1 MESDSVARTD
11 RGAGPWGAISVLPH
25 VEREPGVLV
34 PQAADRHS
42 ATVLWLLSTLPAPSR
57 DRARLEWQ
65 EHKVAMLPLG
75 TLFSA
80 VRIPGQ
86 LVAALTGCTE
96 TAELDAFMDQALGGG
111 PVICDPR
118 HFRYYAV
125 VPADMPKAW
134 QRAADAWRAMG
145 VELLG
150 LGSYLGVPQ
159 VDAVG
164 GARACASYWSVPMGS
179 AATLCSPL
187 AVARL
192 IVAGRRSTDPGEG
205 V

>member
-1 MESDSVARTD
+1 MDSDSPASTR
-11 RGAGPWGAISVLPH
+11 RGAGPSGALGVLRP
-25 VEREPGVLV
+25 VAAGPGVLV
-34 PQAADRHS
+34 HPIADRHLAS
-42 ATVLWLLSTLPAPSR
+42 VHWLLPTLPAPSR

-65 EHKVAMLPLG
+65 EHQVAMLPLG

-111 PVICDPR
+111 PIICDPR
-118 HFRYYAV
+118 HFRYYAL
-125 VPADMPKAW
+125 VPAVMPKRW
-134 QRAADAWRAMG
+134 QQAADAWRVMG

-159 VDAVG
+159 VDAVEC
-164 GARACASYWSVPMGS
+164 ARARTSYWSVPMDS
-179 AATLCSPL
+179 AATLCSPP

-192 IVAGRRSTDPGEG
+192 VAAGRRSTNPGVEE
-205 V
+205 

>member
-1 MESDSVARTD
+1 MLRPVAA
-11 RGAGPWGAISVLPH
+11 AG
-25 VEREPGVLV
+25 PGVLAHPTV
-34 PQAADRHS
+34 DRYL
-42 ATVLWLLSTLPAPSR
+42 ATVHWLLSTLPAPRR

-65 EHKVAMLPLG
+65 EHEVAMLPLG

-96 TAELDAFMDQALGGG
+96 TTELDAFMGQVLGGG

-118 HFRYYAV
+118 HFRYYAL
-125 VPADMPKAW
+125 VPAGMPRRR
-134 QRAADAWRAMG
+134 QRVAEVWRVMG
-145 VELLG
+145 VEFLG

-159 VDAVG
+159 VDAVECT
-164 GARACASYWSVPMGS
+164 RVRASYWSVPMDS
-179 AATLCSPL
+179 AATLCSPA

-192 IVAGRRSTDPGEG
+192 IAAGRRSTYPGVEE
-205 V
+205 